1 MIDLSTTTR
10 RIAAA
15 VAASIAVI
23 LLVFGLARSSG
34 GVDVYL
40 QNTDGSGTRLSVPS
54 QYLST
59 DAHERGNA
67 VNYVGLDIL
76 ASDLGLD
83 HETDFHLFITLRSK
97 SPLAMA
103 KVSEAVRSRNFRGDA
118 PIDGFELYR
127 VSKGTGTNEFM
138 RPKTANGD
146 RTIFDCG
153 PYVAELSRPLHDRC
167 TGFVSSTDR
176 FDVFYK
182 VPRDHMREWQS
193 IEQEILALVATM
205 VADCFQADFPAQNVA
220 VLQRHACPS

>member
-1 MIDLSTTTR
+1 MIDLSTTTW

-15 VAASIAVI
+15 VAALAAV
-23 LLVFGLARSSG
+23 LVLAFGLARGSG

-40 QNTDGSGTRLSVPS
+40 QNTDGSGTRVSVPS
-54 QYLST
+54 QYLSS

-67 VNYVGLDIL
+67 VNYVGLDIQ

-83 HETDFHLFITLRSK
+83 HESDFHLFVTLRSK
-97 SPLAMA
+97 SPLATA
-103 KVSEAVRSRNFRGDA
+103 KFSEAVRSRNFRGNA

-127 VSKGTGTNEFM
+127 VSKGTGTDEFM
-138 RPKTANGD
+138 RPKTAAGD

-153 PYVAELSRPLHDRC
+153 PYVAELSKPLHDRC
-167 TGFVSSTDR
+167 TGFVSSTDH

-182 VPRDHMREWQS
+182 VPRDQMKQWQS

-205 VADCFQADFPAQNVA
+205 VADCFEADFPAQNVA
-220 VLQRHACPS
+220 FLQRHACPK